1 MSRILVDQI
10 RSNSASADA
19 ITLDGSG
26 NITFPANAT
35 CSGTAT
41 GFGGGKFLQIVGA
54 VQTSNVAYNSTSTYA
69 DTGLTCNITT
79 SASGHAGVLVLVS
92 GSLGGIGTTSGGESA
107 AIMNLVRDST
117 ELTFVSNGSW
127 AGNVSGQRVSN
138 HNSQSLIYFDS
149 GTSASTTYT
158 YKCQYKKTSDT
169 VNAFW
174 NNYNGRSLIYLIE
187 VGS

>member
-19 ITLDGSG
+19 LTLDGSG
-26 NITFPANAT
+26 NVTFPANAT

-54 VQTSNVAYNSTSTYA
+54 VYTSNTGYSTSTTYA

-79 SASGHAGVLVLVS
+79 SASGHAGVFAMVS
-92 GSLGGIGTTSGGESA
+92 GNVGGMSNTSGGESVA
-107 AIMNLVRDST
+107 MMRLMRDSS
-117 ELTFVSNGSW
+117 ELTYTSHGGW
-127 AGNVSGQRVSN
+127 AGNVSGNRTQDYGGTAMN
-138 HNSQSLIYFDS
+138 FYDS

-158 YKCQYKKTSDT
+158 YKVQFKTYSDT
-169 VNAFW
+169 ATATW
-174 NNYNGRSLIYLIE
+174 NQYNGRSTIY
-187 VGS
+187 